1 MIPTSEQKLIHAL
14 AGDDTAALERIIGR
28 YANYV
33 ATVIRNQ
40 LGAFAAPEDTE
51 ELTANV
57 FVALWQ
63 HRQSLK
69 TAHLR
74 GWLAATARNE
84 ARRHLRD
91 RRLLTVAEEDVILV
105 SDDMAQRLAEDHERD
120 EIVRRAVLAL
130 DQPDREIIL
139 RYYYYGQ
146 KAAEIAAEMDMNAE
160 TVKSRLRRG
169 REKLRK
175 MIGEGNL
182 CD

>member
-1 MIPTSEQKLIHAL
+1 M
-14 AGDDTAALERIIGR
+14 
-28 YANYV
+28 
-33 ATVIRNQ
+33 
-40 LGAFAAPEDTE
+40 
-51 ELTANV
+51 
-57 FVALWQ
+57 
-63 HRQSLK
+63 
-69 TAHLR
+69 
-74 GWLAATARNE
+74 
-84 ARRHLRD
+84 
-91 RRLLTVAEEDVILV
+91 AEEDVILV

-139 RYYYYGQ
+139 RYSYYGQ